1 MLHYKLFQKAIA
13 DYQTFIKTDYKLF
26 LDQRGIF
33 SGYLYISA

>member
-1 MLHYKLFQKAIA
+1 MHYKLFQKTIA

-33 SGYLYISA
+33 SEYPYISA